1 MRRFAL
7 LVFLCL
13 VCLVG
18 SVGTSWGAPLSLPV
32 PAASATATAKEPE
45 EAAPDSPRAS
55 IGRYLDACRQGDYKE
70 AARYLDVP
78 ANLAARAPELA
89 QELYAVLNRNLNV
102 DADLLDPGSTGRTDD
117 GLPTGTDELGRFH
130 DKAGRVVSIRLV
142 RTESKGDPRWVF
154 SQATVQHVDEWYE
167 ALGDRWLRA
176 HLPAILQ
183 REGPESLLLWQW
195 IALPVLLLAA
205 YVVARFAALV
215 AGAIF
220 RRIAKKQGRQ
230 WLERV
235 LKGARGPFMLAV
247 MLVGFVFVTRYLSLY
262 LAAEAFVGRLV
273 RAAALGAFFWALVRG
288 AIIFG
293 DGLKDRQGSKPSWIA
308 LTQLGQK
315 AARIV
320 IIVLG
325 SVVVLS
331 ELGYPVASLIAG
343 LGIGG
348 IAFAL
353 AAQKTV
359 ENLFGSASILA
370 DQPFRV
376 GEAVRVD
383 GIEGTVEL
391 IGLRSTR
398 IRTAERT
405 LVIIPNG
412 KLADMRIEAFAARD
426 RFRFAA
432 RLPLVP
438 TTPRA
443 KVEALLVALAA
454 ILEAEKKVRKDDRLV
469 CVKSLSET
477 ALEVEVSGYLE
488 VESFTAFAELRT
500 RLLLTIADALETHGT
515 ALTTP
520 LVPAPPPP
528 PPAP

>member
-18 SVGTSWGAPLSLPV
+18 SVRTSWGAPLSLPV

-154 SQATVQHVDEWYE
+154 SQATVQNVDEWYE

-205 YVVARFAALV
+205 YVVARFAALL

-273 RAAALGAFFWALVRG
+273 RAA
-288 AIIFG
+288 
-293 DGLKDRQGSKPSWIA
+293 A

>member
-1 MRRFAL
+1 
-7 LVFLCL
+7 
-13 VCLVG
+13 
-18 SVGTSWGAPLSLPV
+18 
-32 PAASATATAKEPE
+32 
-45 EAAPDSPRAS
+45 
-55 IGRYLDACRQGDYKE
+55 
-70 AARYLDVP
+70 
-78 ANLAARAPELA
+78 
-89 QELYAVLNRNLNV
+89 
-102 DADLLDPGSTGRTDD
+102 
-117 GLPTGTDELGRFH
+117 
-130 DKAGRVVSIRLV
+130 
-142 RTESKGDPRWVF
+142 
-154 SQATVQHVDEWYE
+154 
-167 ALGDRWLRA
+167 
-176 HLPAILQ
+176 
-183 REGPESLLLWQW
+183 
-195 IALPVLLLAA
+195 
-205 YVVARFAALV
+205 
-215 AGAIF
+215 
-220 RRIAKKQGRQ
+220 
-230 WLERV
+230 
-235 LKGARGPFMLAV
+235 MLAV
-247 MLVGFVFVTRYLSLY
+247 MLVCFVFATRYLALY
-262 LAAEAFVGRLV
+262 LAAEAFLGRLV

-325 SVVVLS
+325 TVVVLS

-432 RLPLVP
+432 RLPLAP
-438 TTPRA
+438 TTPR
-443 KVEALLVALAA
+443 KNVEALLAALAA
-454 ILEAEKKVRKDDRLV
+454 LLDGETKVRKDDRLV
-469 CVKSLSET
+469 FVKNLSEL
-477 ALEVEVSGYLE
+477 ALEVEVSAYLE
-488 VESFTAFAELRT
+488 VESFSAFAELRT
-500 RLLLTIADALETHGT
+500 RLLLAINDALAKHDV
-515 ALTTP
+515 ALA
-520 LVPAPPPP
+520 APPPAM
-528 PPAP
+528 PPAIAPAP

>member
-1 MRRFAL
+1 MLCVACL
-7 LVFLCL
+7 L
-13 VCLVG
+13 G
-18 SVGTSWGAPLSLPV
+18 GARTSLAAPVALPV
-32 PAASATATAKEPE
+32 PATSTTAPAKEAE

-55 IGRYLDACRQGDYKE
+55 VGRYFDACRQGDYKE

-78 ANLAARAPELA
+78 ASLSARAPELA

-102 DADLLDPGSTGRTDD
+102 DADVLDPTSTGRADD
-117 GLPTGTDELGRFH
+117 GLPVGTDELGRFH

-142 RTESKGDPRWVF
+142 RTEAKGDPRWVF

-176 HLPAILQ
+176 HIPAILQ

-195 IALPVLLLAA
+195 IALPVLLFAA
-205 YVVARFAALV
+205 YLAARFAALL
-215 AGAIF
+215 AGGLF
-220 RRIAKKQGRQ
+220 RRVAKKQGRK

-247 MLVGFVFVTRYLSLY
+247 MLVCFVFATRYLALY
-262 LAAEAFVGRLV
+262 LAAEAFLGRLV

-325 SVVVLS
+325 TVVVLS

-432 RLPLVP
+432 RLPLAP
-438 TTPRA
+438 TTPR
-443 KVEALLVALAA
+443 KNVEALLAALAA
-454 ILEAEKKVRKDDRLV
+454 LLDGETKVRKDDRLV
-469 CVKSLSET
+469 FVKNLSEL
-477 ALEVEVSGYLE
+477 ALEVEVSAYLE
-488 VESFTAFAELRT
+488 VESFSAFAELRT
-500 RLLLTIADALETHGT
+500 RLLLAINDALAKHDV
-515 ALTTP
+515 ALA
-520 LVPAPPPP
+520 APPPAM
-528 PPAP
+528 PPAIAPAP